1 MIVRAPTSLAS
12 LRLVHD
18 LGPGESQVLAV
29 ALETPGSVAVLDDR
43 LARPEAEALQ
53 LPLTGTLG
61 LPSTSRPSNSACGI
75 CARRVRKD
83 PLWQY
88 LPRGRQVRAPGL
100 GRVPLGHLIQRHHG
114 GAAAMP
120 KPSSNCDDIV
130 LAHLVDERGAQVR
143 LAEVH
148 QAASRSSQL

>member
-75 CARRVRKD
+75 CACRVRKD
-83 PLWQY
+83 PL
-88 LPRGRQVRAPGL
+88 RQSSRAGL
-100 GRVPLGHLIQRHHG
+100 GVLELPSCYSASNLLPPPHAHSPVP
-114 GAAAMP
+114 
-120 KPSSNCDDIV
+120 
-130 LAHLVDERGAQVR
+130 
-143 LAEVH
+143 
-148 QAASRSSQL
+148 